1 MLIVRVDKKNID
13 VAIKNL
19 KGKLIK
25 TKQNIIIFDKKEF
38 IKKNKYKTL
47 FKLNRKV
54 FFFHKLFHS
63 FRLSLKN
70 FIRMIKVKNN

>member
-19 KGKLIK
+19 KSKLIK

-38 IKKNKYKTL
+38 IKKSIIEKNQKKRAVYIQ
-47 FKLNRKV
+47 KL
-54 FFFHKLFHS
+54 KLQ
-63 FRLSLKN
+63 KD
-70 FIRMIKVKNN
+70 

>member
-38 IKKNKYKTL
+38 IKKSIIERNQKKRAVYIQ
-47 FKLNRKV
+47 KLKSQ
-54 FFFHKLFHS
+54 KD
-63 FRLSLKN
+63 
-70 FIRMIKVKNN
+70 

>member
-38 IKKNKYKTL
+38 IKKSIIERNQKKRAVCIQ
-47 FKLNRKV
+47 KLKSQ
-54 FFFHKLFHS
+54 KD
-63 FRLSLKN
+63 
-70 FIRMIKVKNN
+70 

>member
-19 KGKLIK
+19 KSKLIK

-38 IKKNKYKTL
+38 IKKSIIERNQKKRAVYIQ
-47 FKLNRKV
+47 KLKSQ
-54 FFFHKLFHS
+54 KD
-63 FRLSLKN
+63 
-70 FIRMIKVKNN
+70 

>member
-25 TKQNIIIFDKKEF
+25 TKQNIIIFGQKEF
-38 IKKNKYKTL
+38 IKKSTIERNQKKRAVYIQ
-47 FKLNRKV
+47 KLKSQ
-54 FFFHKLFHS
+54 KD
-63 FRLSLKN
+63 
-70 FIRMIKVKNN
+70 